1 MKLSEIFKFDDNDK
15 KVFFLSIFFGV
26 IVHFIAI
33 ANNLYHSDGIGFNIV
48 ESEYEQFLG
57 ASFISGRW
65 GLGLI
70 NMLLNNIGYT
80 IKVPSAC
87 VLLAIFFISFSN
99 IFLFRLLNIKN
110 NILKIILMSATV
122 ASPSLVNIFYYAF
135 TGHIYVLSILF
146 AVFSVYL
153 LIKTDYVILPVIFMV
168 FSMSIYQA
176 NVGVIMCLSII
187 CVYIILQNGDINNA
201 VKKAIEAS
209 VSFVIAFAIYLAL
222 MYIFNTAFKLNY
234 FFDFYSTTEQKLLPN
249 LNIAEIFG
257 DIINCY
263 KSVFKLFY
271 GESLFAFNE
280 TIYAKMLNLIF
291 FIVSMLSFIALTIK
305 SKIKA
310 SAKILSIILLLVFP
324 IAINIVFVMTR
335 SKIPLS
341 ESRTVY
347 SYIFYLIL
355 GCLITD
361 QLLDIAHIKHIKK
374 VFPIF
379 ALITALIVNDK
390 IILAHHSYYNM
401 QKQLEDL
408 KGFTTELAT
417 RIMSLDGYSEDKY
430 VVCIGL
436 PVYKTNLIYDNYVK
450 FTFPMYEDISNLVA
464 AQYIN
469 WVKVINHF
477 AGTHFK
483 YMDDNLAMSHY
494 YTYHRSVK
502 NMPMYPNDGSIKI
515 VGDVIIVTFFRSPE

>member
-1 MKLSEIFKFDDNDK
+1 
-15 KVFFLSIFFGV
+15 
-26 IVHFIAI
+26 
-33 ANNLYHSDGIGFNIV
+33 
-48 ESEYEQFLG
+48 
-57 ASFISGRW
+57 
-65 GLGLI
+65 
-70 NMLLNNIGYT
+70 
-80 IKVPSAC
+80 
-87 VLLAIFFISFSN
+87 
-99 IFLFRLLNIKN
+99 
-110 NILKIILMSATV
+110 
-122 ASPSLVNIFYYAF
+122 
-135 TGHIYVLSILF
+135 
-146 AVFSVYL
+146 
-153 LIKTDYVILPVIFMV
+153 MV

-176 NVGVIMCLSII
+176 NVGVIICLSIV
-187 CVYIILQNGDINNA
+187 CVFITLQNGDINNA

-222 MYIFNTAFKLNY
+222 MYIFNTAFKFNY

-257 DIINCY
+257 DIVNCY

-291 FIVSMLSFIALTIK
+291 FIVSILSFIALTIQ

-324 IAINIVFVMTR
+324 IAINIIFVMTR

-355 GCLITD
+355 GCLIID
-361 QLLDIAHIKHIKK
+361 KLLDMTHIKHIKK

-379 ALITALIVNDK
+379 ALVTALIVNDK

-450 FTFPMYEDISNLVA
+450 FTFPMFEDISNLVA

-469 WVKVINHF
+469 WVRVINHF

-494 YTYHRSVK
+494 YTYHRSVT
-502 NMPMYPNDGSIKI
+502 NMPIYPNDGSIKI
-515 VGDVIIVTFFRSPE
+515 VGDVIIVNFFRSPE

>member
-1 MKLSEIFKFDDNDK
+1 MKISEIFKFDDNDK
-15 KVFFLSIFFGV
+15 KVFFLSLFFGV
-26 IVHFIAI
+26 LVHFIAI

-48 ESEYEQFLG
+48 EIESAQFLG

-110 NILKIILMSATV
+110 NILKIILISATV

-176 NVGVIMCLSII
+176 NVATIICLSII
-187 CVYIILQNGDINNA
+187 YVFILLQNDDKEMAI
-201 VKKAIEAS
+201 KKATEGS
-209 VSFVIAFAIYLAL
+209 VSFIIAFAIYLSL
-222 MYIFNTAFKLNY
+222 GYILNTVFRFN
-234 FFDFYSTTEQKLLPN
+234 FFVDFYSATEQKLLPS
-249 LNIAEIFG
+249 LNIEEIFN
-257 DIINCY
+257 DIANCY
-263 KSVFKLFY
+263 KNVFRLFY

-280 TIYAKMLNLIF
+280 TIYAKTLNLIF
-291 FIVSMLSFIALTIK
+291 FIISILSFIVLTIK
-305 SKIKA
+305 NNLKFS
-310 SAKILSIILLLVFP
+310 SKILSILLLLIFP
-324 IAINIVFVMTR
+324 IAVNIIFIMTR
-335 SKIPLS
+335 SKVPLS

-347 SYIFYLIL
+347 SYIFYLVF
-355 GCLITD
+355 GCVIVDRLFAA
-361 QLLDIAHIKHIKK
+361 LELKSAKK
-374 VFPIF
+374 IFFVF
-379 ALITALIVNDK
+379 ALVAALIVHDK
-390 IILAHHSYYNM
+390 VILAHHSYYNM
-401 QKQLEDL
+401 QKQLDDL

-417 RIMSLDGYSEDKY
+417 RIMSLDGYSEDKR
-430 VVCIGL
+430 VLCIGF
-436 PVYKTNLIYDNYVK
+436 PMYKTNLIYDNYIK
-450 FTFPMYEDISNLVA
+450 FSFPMFEDVSNLVSG
-464 AQYIN
+464 QYIN

-477 AGTHFK
+477 AGTQFK
-483 YMDDNLAMSHY
+483 YFDDNLAMSHY
-494 YTYHRSVK
+494 YTYHRDVV
-502 NMPMYPNDGSIKI
+502 NMTIYPNDGSIKI
-515 VGDVIIVTFFRSPE
+515 VGDVIIVTFFKGA